1 MYTNKKIQCVICVI
15 ADYEEMG
22 ILENCVRSMKVA
34 KMFMGAAI
42 VANKLT
48 IYQYILE
55 NFTLK
60 RNRISYN
67 LNVKCN

>member
-1 MYTNKKIQCVICVI
+1 
-15 ADYEEMG
+15 MG

-60 RNRISYN
+60 RNRISYS